1 VDFDPQNGMF
11 IISCE
16 FNDGHWRKWF
26 AQRIVFFNS
35 CKLSQRDVEVFPEI
49 LLSKA
54 RSSLIP
60 SGKHTKNDGKSP
72 CLMGKSPFLMGKSP
86 FFHGIH
92 GVNPIKTSSET
103 WRLGEPGSRSTA
115 NPGGSRSATLGRRIS
130 DVGQWAISSV
140 VFINLYIYIYLSI
153 SIYLY
158 SIYLYIYVYV
168 YVYICYIYHVH
179 MICRCL
185 GVSENGIQVTLSNWG

>member
-1 VDFDPQNGMF
+1 MDFDPQNGMF

-72 CLMGKSPFLMGKSP
+72 CLMGKSTISTEPF
-86 FFHGIH
+86 
-92 GVNPIKTSSET
+92 
-103 WRLGEPGSRSTA
+103 
-115 NPGGSRSATLGRRIS
+115 
-130 DVGQWAISSV
+130 
-140 VFINLYIYIYLSI
+140 SI
-153 SIYLY
+153 AMFNYQR
-158 SIYLYIYVYV
+158 VYFME
-168 YVYICYIYHVH
+168 YD
-179 MICRCL
+179 
-185 GVSENGIQVTLSNWG
+185 